1 MLTKSYLYSDRV
13 IINDNIYIRIPT
25 VGEVIDNEENYYALV
40 QILTAMPIDL
50 MCQLDDYGIDF
61 TTIDD
66 YELFLMLFPGISSQQ
81 TEMIF
86 GDLDLSQFKLA
97 VNEQNGNAV
106 LINSTEDIIIDRAI
120 HDQIANILREIH
132 HLEKDTRKPANKEA
146 RKYMIERARKKINR
160 EKNKTRKSQLEPLI
174 ISMVNTEQYKYN
186 FASTRELSIYQ
197 FNESVRQIINK
208 IDYDNRMHGVY
219 SGTVSIK
226 DLSQDDLNWIVH
238 K

>member
-1 MLTKSYLYSDRV
+1 MSD
-13 IINDNIYIRIPT
+13 
-25 VGEVIDNEENYYALV
+25 EEGYYALV

-66 YELFLMLFPGISSQQ
+66 YELFLLLFPGICSQN
-81 TEMIF
+81 TNMIF
-86 GDLDLSQFKLA
+86 GDLDLKQFKLA
-97 VNEQNGNAV
+97 TNEKNGTTV
-106 LINSTEDIIIDRAI
+106 LYNSKDDIVIDRAI
-120 HDQIANILREIH
+120 HDKIADILRTIH
-132 HLEKDTRKPANKEA
+132 HLEKDTRKPGNKEA
-146 RKYMIERARKKINR
+146 QKYMIDRAKKKLKRERDKVR
-160 EKNKTRKSQLEPLI
+160 TSQLEPLI

-186 FASTRELSIYQ
+186 FATTRDLSIYQ

-208 IDYDNRMHGVY
+208 VDYDNRMHGVY
-219 SGTVSIK
+219 AGTVSIK

>member
-1 MLTKSYLYSDRV
+1 MSD
-13 IINDNIYIRIPT
+13 
-25 VGEVIDNEENYYALV
+25 EEGYYALV

-66 YELFLMLFPGISSQQ
+66 YELFLLLFPGICSQN
-81 TEMIF
+81 TNMIF
-86 GDLDLSQFKLA
+86 GDLDLKQFKLA
-97 VNEQNGNAV
+97 TNEKNGTTV
-106 LINSTEDIIIDRAI
+106 LYNSKDDIVIDRAI
-120 HDQIANILREIH
+120 HDKIADILRTIH
-132 HLEKDTRKPANKEA
+132 HLEKDTRKPGNKEA
-146 RKYMIERARKKINR
+146 QKYMIDRAKKKLKRERDKVRS
-160 EKNKTRKSQLEPLI
+160 SQLEPLI

-186 FASTRELSIYQ
+186 FATTRDLSIYQ

-208 IDYDNRMHGVY
+208 VDYDNRMHGVY
-219 SGTVSIK
+219 AGTVSIK

>member
-1 MLTKSYLYSDRV
+1 MSD
-13 IINDNIYIRIPT
+13 
-25 VGEVIDNEENYYALV
+25 EEGYYALV

-66 YELFLMLFPGISSQQ
+66 YELFLLLFPGICSQN
-81 TEMIF
+81 TNMIF
-86 GDLDLSQFKLA
+86 GDLDLKQFKLA
-97 VNEQNGNAV
+97 TNEKNGTTV
-106 LINSTEDIIIDRAI
+106 LYNSKDDIVIDRAI
-120 HDQIANILREIH
+120 HDKIADILRTIH
-132 HLEKDTRKPANKEA
+132 HLEKDTRKPGNKEA
-146 RKYMIERARKKINR
+146 QKYMIDRAKKKLKRERDKVRS
-160 EKNKTRKSQLEPLI
+160 SQLEPLI

-186 FASTRELSIYQ
+186 FATTRDLSIYQ

-208 IDYDNRMHGVY
+208 VDYDNRMRGVY
-219 SGTVSIK
+219 AGTVSIK